1 MNFELPVIGEKVK
14 PYQSLALHVMIAF
27 ALIGFGIISYVF
39 YAFTYIVTKSQS
51 PLFDLK
57 LWGIIML
64 VFGFVILVIAIFRKK
79 WMIYPKNNRIFRIIE
94 LIACVLFIFLSY
106 GNSLKMPAAIFS
118 ILSLGILFAIFWE
131 GGSNKPLL
139 ISVSDEGVKLPST
152 ARTKFLEWTGIDS
165 IILRFGTITI
175 ECTGNTFFQWNVNN
189 IHFDN
194 EIFEAYC
201 KSKIEENRE
210 KRVKDW

>member
-39 YAFTYIVTKSQS
+39 YAFTYIVTKSKS

-64 VFGFVILVIAIFRKK
+64 VFGFVILAVAVFRKR

-94 LIACVLFIFLSY
+94 LIVCVLFIFLSY
-106 GNSLKMPAAIFS
+106 GNSLKMPVAIFS

-131 GGSNKPLL
+131 GGNNKPLL
-139 ISVSDEGVKLPST
+139 ISVSDEGVKLPAT
-152 ARTKFLEWTGIDS
+152 ARTKFLVWTVIES

-189 IHFDN
+189 INFDN

-210 KRVKDW
+210 KRIKDW